1 MWTPSEFISQN
12 LRKYTDKPVYTLP
25 YSVTAPAD
33 AAYDRDYFHLPKD
46 RFLFL
51 MMYDSGSGMVRKN
64 PLGAIEAFKQA
75 FDRGNKQ
82 VGLVIKMNRSEQSEK
97 DIENIRTKLGRGDA
111 AWHDGHCNKLVC
123 QYGIYEPGIRLYGRL
138 QKNGN
143 RTGYPAV

>member
-1 MWTPSEFISQN
+1 MGYNIGYWLWELEEFPKEWLPAFHLLDEVWTPSEFISQN

-82 VGLVIKMNRSEQSEK
+82 VGLVKAKKILRISAQNLTDMIIYILYAKHCLKRQS
-97 DIENIRTKLGRGDA
+97 TA
-111 AWHDGHCNKLVC
+111 
-123 QYGIYEPGIRLYGRL
+123 
-138 QKNGN
+138 
-143 RTGYPAV
+143 